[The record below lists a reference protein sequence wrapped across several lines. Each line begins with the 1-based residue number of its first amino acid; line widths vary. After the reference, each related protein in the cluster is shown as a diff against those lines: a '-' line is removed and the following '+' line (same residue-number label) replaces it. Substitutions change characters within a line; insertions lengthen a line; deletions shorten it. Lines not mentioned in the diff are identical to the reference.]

1 MDKMNLPVE
10 WLLTKLDSLAVDIS
24 YGYTASST
32 SENVGP
38 QMLRITDIQNNQ
50 VNWQDVPFCQ
60 IDEDKKAKYKLEKG
74 DLLFARTGATVGK
87 SFLLKEEPPE
97 SVYASYLI
105 RVRTAHSE
113 LTSNLSHFFN
123 SAQYWQQI
131 IEFSSGIGQ
140 PNVNGTKLKGL
151 DIPLPPLAE
160 QKVIADKLDK
170 LLAKV
175 DSIKAR
181 LDAVPDTLKRFRQ
194 SVLAAAVSGKLTEE
208 WRALNK
214 VTGKWLIESAD
225 KVCLKVQSGSTPR
238 NNPFDQGGTIPF
250 LKVYNIVNQAID
262 FDYKPQFITTE
273 VHQEKLKRSIGLP
286 GDVLMNIVGPPLGKV
301 AILTGQYPEWNLNQA
316 ITLFRVNPEQLLN
329 KYLYFVLCEGALVR
343 DVVHDTKGIVG
354 QVNISLSQCR
364 QAKIPIPSL
373 EEQAEIVRRVEK
385 LFAYAD
391 KVEAEVNAAQQRVNK
406 LTQSILAKA
415 FRGELSAKWR
425 EQNPDLISGENSAEA
440 LLALLQ
446 KERKAERE
454 KLKPNKK
461 THTRKKV

>member
-1 MDKMNLPVE
+1 MNLPEE

-60 IDEDKKAKYKLEKG
+60 INEDKKAKYKLEKG

-87 SFLLKEEPPE
+87 SFLLKEDPPE

-131 IEFSSGIGQ
+131 TEFSSGIGQ

-160 QKVIADKLDK
+160 QKVIAEKLDK

-181 LDAVPDTLKRFRQ
+181 LDSVPDTLKRFRQ

-208 WRALNK
+208 WDTTPYTLEDVSSFQNGFAFKSGWFEKSGAWQVIKLGNIRDGNLLLRNSPAYVSDEIAEEYERYQPQEGDTLISMTGTRFKQDYGFACKVGVEDNILINQRVGRIIPNMELVTPDFLNLFIRSELFRHQFFK
-214 VTGKWLIESAD
+214 GETG
-225 KVCLKVQSGSTPR
+225 G
-238 NNPFDQGGTIPF
+238 
-250 LKVYNIVNQAID
+250 VNQGNVGSKHIMSIAIHCPNIEVQNRITKLVD
-262 FDYKPQFITTE
+262 QF
-273 VHQEKLKRSIGLP
+273 
-286 GDVLMNIVGPPLGKV
+286 
-301 AILTGQYPEWNLNQA
+301 
-316 ITLFRVNPEQLLN
+316 
-329 KYLYFVLCEGALVR
+329 
-343 DVVHDTKGIVG
+343 
-354 QVNISLSQCR
+354 
-364 QAKIPIPSL
+364 
-373 EEQAEIVRRVEK
+373 
-385 LFAYAD
+385 FAYAD
-391 KVEAEVNAAQQRVNK
+391 KVEAEVNVAQERVNK

-415 FRGELSAKWR
+415 FRGELTAKWR
-425 EQNPDLISGENSAEA
+425 EQNPELISGENSAEA
-440 LLALLQ
+440 LLE
-446 KERKAERE
+446 KIKAERE
-454 KLKPNKK
+454 KLKPTKK
-461 THTRKKV
+461 RKAK